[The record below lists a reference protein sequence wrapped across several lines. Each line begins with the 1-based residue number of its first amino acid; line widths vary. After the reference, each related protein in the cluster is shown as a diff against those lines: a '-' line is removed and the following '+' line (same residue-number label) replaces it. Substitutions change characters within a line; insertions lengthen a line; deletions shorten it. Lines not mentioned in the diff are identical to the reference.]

1 MAPARTAALV
11 LLLSPTLAW
20 AQLAPPTPPSSTA
33 RPALSTTPG
42 PPVAVLAEPP
52 PDWIP
57 PDPAAWWTDEWPG
70 PSEAAEPLGPRRLGR
85 GEQLTAIDNGVGPD
99 LYRLW
104 GLQPLQTRI
113 IRGDETIVE
122 VWVRP
127 ARTVRQSVIRL
138 YVRRDGESF
147 VQARAGLAC
156 CEAGIARRVGFDAQL
171 APGWTARIRALRDL
185 SAWNSPRD
193 VVVEEEGVSDAVC
206 VDGVAYDVTLMLP
219 GRARHLRRACDP
231 AAVGEI
237 ADVLETAVGAALGH
251 EPRIDVVF
259 NKGAQYASQRR
270 AYQALTAGGGRLKPA
285 GVVREQPPAF
295 EPPPEP
301 EPAIPPAAPAPP
313 TGQTPPSAPS
323 GDGVRSPGP

>member
-1 MAPARTAALV
+1 LAPARTTLAAL
-11 LLLSPTLAW
+11 LLIPTLAW
-20 AQLAPPTPPSSTA
+20 AQAPP
-33 RPALSTTPG
+33 

-52 PDWIP
+52 PLDWIP
-57 PDPAAWWTDEWPG
+57 PDPAAWWSDAWPK

-85 GEQLTAIDNGVGPD
+85 GEQLTAIDNGIGPD

-113 IRGDETIVE
+113 IRGDEMILE

-127 ARTVRQSVIRL
+127 ARTVRQAVIRL
-138 YVRRDGESF
+138 YARRDGESF

-171 APGWTARIRALRDL
+171 APGWTSRLKGLRDL
-185 SAWNSPRD
+185 PAWHSPRD
-193 VVVEEEGVSDAVC
+193 VIVEEAGVSDAIC

-237 ADVLETAVGAALGH
+237 ADVLEAAIGATLGH
-251 EPRIDVVF
+251 EPRIDVIF
-259 NKGAQYASQRR
+259 PRGAGAYAGQRQ
-270 AYQALTAGGGRLKPA
+270 AYQALIGGGGRLKPA

-295 EPPPEP
+295 EPPEP
-301 EPAIPPAAPAPP
+301 EPAISPAAPAPP
-313 TGQTPPSAPS
+313 TAQSPAPAPSA
-323 GDGVRSPGP
+323 DAARSPGP

>member
-1 MAPARTAALV
+1 MAPAHTAVLA
-11 LLLSPTLAW
+11 LLLPPTLAW
-20 AQLAPPTPPSSTA
+20 AQLPQPTPPPLQTA
-33 RPALSTTPG
+33 DPAHSVT
-42 PPVAVLAEPP
+42 ALAEPP
-52 PDWIP
+52 PSDWVP
-57 PDPAAWWTDEWPG
+57 PDPAVWWSDEWPK

-85 GEQLTAIDNGVGPD
+85 GEQLTAIDNGIGPD

-113 IRGDETIVE
+113 IRGDEMIVE

-156 CEAGIARRVGFDAQL
+156 CEAGIARRVGFDAEL
-171 APGWTARIRALRDL
+171 APGWTGKIRALRDL
-185 SAWNSPRD
+185 PAWNSPRD
-193 VVVEEEGVSDAVC
+193 VVVEEKGVSDAVC

-231 AAVGEI
+231 AAIGEI
-237 ADVLETAVGAALGH
+237 ADVLEAAVGAALGH

-259 NKGAQYASQRR
+259 NRGAQYASQRQ
-270 AYQALTAGGGRLKPA
+270 AYQALTADGGRLKPA

-295 EPPPEP
+295 EPEA
-301 EPAIPPAAPAPP
+301 EPATSPAAPSPP
-313 TGQTPPSAPS
+313 TARSLPPAPSADAVPS
-323 GDGVRSPGP
+323 PAP

>member
-1 MAPARTAALV
+1 MAPARTTLLA
-11 LLLSPTLAW
+11 LLLTPTLAW
-20 AQLAPPTPPSSTA
+20 AQATQPTPAQPQPSTVA
-33 RPALSTTPG
+33 G
-42 PPVAVLAEPP
+42 PPVTVLAEPP
-52 PDWIP
+52 PPDWVP
-57 PDPAAWWTDEWPG
+57 PDPASWWTDEWPK

-113 IRGDETIVE
+113 IRGDEMIVE

-171 APGWTARIRALRDL
+171 APGWTGRIRALRDL
-185 SAWNSPRD
+185 PAWNSPRD

-231 AAVGEI
+231 AAIGEI
-237 ADVLETAVGAALGH
+237 ADVLEVAVGAALGH
-251 EPRIDVVF
+251 EPRIDAVF
-259 NKGAQYASQRR
+259 NRGADYASQRQ
-270 AYQALTAGGGRLKPA
+270 AYQALVAGGGRLKPA

-301 EPAIPPAAPAPP
+301 EPATPPAAPSPP
-313 TGQTPPSAPS
+313 TAQSPPPAPS
-323 GDGVRSPGP
+323 GDDGPSPGP